1 MNSEWSRRLS
11 AGYYAAK
18 GEKRAVR
25 LPSEASFVVSGDDG
39 TAHLHLPLSAVCG
52 NMQSN
57 AGAFES
63 WCLALRRWCRATV
76 SLTWEVPGEAANPH
90 YERFLY
96 RLKRIDALFGGDWFS
111 FSDPTGAL
119 ARSKVELNRGR
130 LWLNVGGEKPKT
142 QKPRPV
148 DVKAWTED
156 HWECHLTHPEVDY
169 LERAFGFGSACK
181 DQQFPVGLFNERTPS
196 TASAIFPGAKSA
208 IDIVAV
214 DGQQLWIFELKK
226 SGNVGFGALA
236 ELMFYTAVMRDAATG
251 AFGFAEPKRGLSRSS
266 NVTPSKIRQVTK
278 INAVLLTP
286 DLHPLIDDQVLV
298 LLNDPC
304 RRRLG
309 GEGPTLEFASHG
321 FSDAWAAGSAS

>member
-11 AGYYAAK
+11 AGYHAAK

-25 LPSEASFVVSGDDG
+25 LPSDASFVVRGDEG
-39 TAHLHLPLSAVCG
+39 AAHLHLPLSAVCA

-63 WCLALRRWCRATV
+63 WCLALRRWCGATV
-76 SLTWEVPGEAANPH
+76 SLTWDAPGEAANPH

-96 RLKRIDALFGGDWFS
+96 RLNGFDALFGNDWFAL
-111 FSDPTGAL
+111 SDPTGAL
-119 ARSKVELNRGR
+119 TRSKVELNRGR
-130 LWLNVGGEKPKT
+130 LWLNVGGKKPKAH
-142 QKPRPV
+142 KERPA
-148 DVKAWTED
+148 DLNAWTED
-156 HWECHLTHPEVDY
+156 HWESHLTHSGVDH
-169 LERAFGFGSACK
+169 LERKFGFGSACK
-181 DQQFPVGLFNERTPS
+181 DQQFPVGLFSECTPS
-196 TASAIFPGAKSA
+196 ARSAIFPGAKSA

-214 DGQQLWIFELKK
+214 DGQKLWIFELKK
-226 SGNVGFGALA
+226 SGNVGFGALS

-251 AFGFAEPKRGLSRSS
+251 VFCFAEPKRGLSRTS
-266 NVTPSKIRQVTK
+266 NVTRDKIRQVTE

-298 LLNDPC
+298 LLNDAC

-309 GEGPTLEFASHG
+309 GEGPTVEFTSHG
-321 FSDAWAAGSAS
+321 FTDAWAAGSAS

>member
-63 WCLALRRWCRATV
+63 WCLALRRWCRAMV

-96 RLKRIDALFGGDWFS
+96 RLKRFDALFGGDWFS

-119 ARSKVELNRGR
+119 AQSKVELNRGR
-130 LWLNVGGEKPKT
+130 LWLNVGGERPKT

-148 DVKAWTED
+148 DVKA
-156 HWECHLTHPEVDY
+156 
-169 LERAFGFGSACK
+169 
-181 DQQFPVGLFNERTPS
+181 
-196 TASAIFPGAKSA
+196 
-208 IDIVAV
+208 
-214 DGQQLWIFELKK
+214 
-226 SGNVGFGALA
+226 
-236 ELMFYTAVMRDAATG
+236 
-251 AFGFAEPKRGLSRSS
+251 
-266 NVTPSKIRQVTK
+266 
-278 INAVLLTP
+278 
-286 DLHPLIDDQVLV
+286 
-298 LLNDPC
+298 
-304 RRRLG
+304 
-309 GEGPTLEFASHG
+309 
-321 FSDAWAAGSAS
+321 